1 MVRADAVS
9 DHDKI
14 VKECEEKMD
23 EVDEMK
29 KVYMNKRR
37 ISEVGADPTRMLNE
51 MWNVQY
57 FFL

>member
-37 ISEVGADPTRMLNE
+37 ISEVGAEPTPIKC
-51 MWNVQY
+51 
-57 FFL
+57 